1 MREGF
6 SLFDLDN
13 KSFLTF
19 IDNLTEDEIKSNI
32 DFVIY
37 RRGRE
42 YYDKELVK
50 NVSFD
55 SAENT
60 VSAIVKGGEKY
71 SVRIFSEK
79 FFVNRIKKELPFTGE
94 NHYMKIAEA
103 IDQISTINR
112 ERAGMISDELRTK
125 YKRRTSLIKMISRF

>member
-1 MREGF
+1 MQEGY

-13 KSFLTF
+13 KSFLSY
-19 IDNLTEDEIKSNI
+19 IDNLTEDAIKSNS
-32 DFVIY
+32 DYVIY
-37 RRGRE
+37 QLGWE
-42 YYDKELVK
+42 YYDKGLVK

-60 VSAIVKGGEKY
+60 V
-71 SVRIFSEK
+71 
-79 FFVNRIKKELPFTGE
+79 L
-94 NHYMKIAEA
+94 A